1 MTAATLEP
9 AFATSVHRLLC
20 ACVRACPKTNGIAIN
35 FVQAGQLHLQLF
47 YSEEERLFR
56 AHERW
61 LSVRGAIEELGLPDD
76 LIEVDVVFHTVKR
89 LFADALEQMPREVF
103 VEDDVRTGEWRRK
116 LEVSR
121 AEQRLLN
128 YLRMGDLRIDT
139 VPKRPGLHLR
149 WDVDSRQSF
158 DTSVE
163 IHCHR
168 ASRCAHLRDSLLTA
182 EDGAFL

>member
-1 MTAATLEP
+1 M
-9 AFATSVHRLLC
+9 
-20 ACVRACPKTNGIAIN
+20 
-35 FVQAGQLHLQLF
+35 
-47 YSEEERLFR
+47 
-56 AHERW
+56 
-61 LSVRGAIEELGLPDD
+61 
-76 LIEVDVVFHTVKR
+76 DVVFHTVKR

-158 DTSVE
+158 DTSIE

-182 EDGAFL
+182 EDGACL